1 MGVLRTASPPLH
13 PGVIVT
19 HADALPVA
27 VVETDRKG
35 MVVLWEGAA
44 RRIFGWAPAEVLGKP
59 LEALPLVHEADTA
72 FVDAVMERL
81 RAGRERQL
89 THRNR
94 NRTRSGEIRHCEWA
108 STAIP
113 GRKGQLGSLLS
124 FVTDVTTEV
133 EAEAAARRSESL
145 LEAWCAASP
154 EGFCAV
160 DRGWQVLQW
169 NPSAER
175 MFDRSRTEVVGRVLW
190 EVFPRLR
197 GSVFQA
203 AFEEALGDGHS
214 RTVED
219 RAPNSPFWY
228 TVTASP
234 VSDGLLIFFRDVTGR
249 RQMQQELL
257 QAYSE
262 LERARAR

>member
-1 MGVLRTASPPLH
+1 V
-13 PGVIVT
+13 
-19 HADALPVA
+19 
-27 VVETDRKG
+27 
-35 MVVLWEGAA
+35 
-44 RRIFGWAPAEVLGKP
+44 EVLGKR
-59 LEALPLVHEADTA
+59 LEALPLVHEADA
-72 FVDAVMERL
+72 PFVEAVMERL
-81 RAGRERQL
+81 RAGREREL

-108 STAIP
+108 HTTIP

-124 FVTDVTTEV
+124 FVTDVTTKV
-133 EAEAAARRSESL
+133 EAEAASRRSESL

-175 MFDRSRTEVVGRVLW
+175 MFERSRAEVVGRVLW
-190 EVFPRLR
+190 EVFPRLC

-214 RTVED
+214 RTVRTAPELPVLVHGHRLAGQRRAVDLLPRRD
-219 RAPNSPFWY
+219 RAP
-228 TVTASP
+228 A
-234 VSDGLLIFFRDVTGR
+234 DGAGAARGR
-249 RQMQQELL
+249 TPRLDRA
-257 QAYSE
+257 QA
-262 LERARAR
+262 R